1 MSAKK
6 QKSPHANAQEKYHAA
21 KSLTHTKVCRWV
33 PNDRVTDYIKSFER
47 MKKKWAKY
55 FSGTK

>member
-1 MSAKK
+1 MSAQK

-47 MKKKWAKY
+47 MKKKWAK
-55 FSGTK
+55 